1 MMSSITSKKTL
12 LITRSWSPNSI
23 ESIKS
28 HIPINSNMSPM
39 FWTLIAGLNS
49 LTNLMI
55 SKSSSLPKKIKSS
68 STKNSSLPQFD
79 TWSSAKSSK
88 TKSWWSLLNI
98 LWSRLLNYL
107 SKSSHHFKSFSK
119 WSQFLLSHLIIK
131 SNSIKLTT
139 LLKLFKELLLTK
151 ALPKLI
157 SMTPMIKKMILKWR
171 KDFYSEE
178 TSAHHNFF

>member
-1 MMSSITSKKTL
+1 M
-12 LITRSWSPNSI
+12 R
-23 ESIKS
+23 
-28 HIPINSNMSPM
+28 
-39 FWTLIAGLNS
+39 
-49 LTNLMI
+49 I

-79 TWSSAKSSK
+79 TWSSVKSSK

-151 ALPKLI
+151 ALLKLT
-157 SMTPMIKKMILKWR
+157 SMTPMIKKMILKWK
-171 KDFYSEE
+171 KDFYWEE
-178 TSAHHNFF
+178 TSAHLNFSWIFSTSRISNWICSTYCFNLCLLKNLTLRPQVK